1 MAIFATL
8 GGLLG
13 AGAASVIAKIV
24 DIRTVIA
31 MLAFLHLFSGLALYQ
46 VNRGQIGSKGQPAAP
61 KGLLTIVKKIPLSN
75 AWPS

>member
-1 MAIFATL
+1 
-8 GGLLG
+8 
-13 AGAASVIAKIV
+13 
-24 DIRTVIA
+24 